1 MSEKDKN
8 DQMERFG
15 RIAVDFY
22 ASQNI
27 LHTTLPFFAE
37 VCMSFASDFVRTR
50 HVKVVVSIGHSGALV
65 ILFCTVENIT
75 FVPPHFINVDIQ
87 RSRFKA
93 G

>member
-27 LHTTLPFFAE
+27 LHTTHPFFAE

-50 HVKVVVSIGHSGALV
+50 HVKVVVSIWSFWCFSHSFLYSGEYYL
-65 ILFCTVENIT
+65 CTSP
-75 FVPPHFINVDIQ
+75 FH
-87 RSRFKA
+87 
-93 G
+93 